1 MTNPTQPTPEQLAKW
16 REEFAKAFPARL
28 LSASH
33 GVVNNN
39 DYVLVGYIR
48 AKQETEQA
56 LKDARNQALEDA
68 LDLFPQGFA
77 MLSTNQVREIIRGLL
92 K

>member
-1 MTNPTQPTPEQLAKW
+1 MNNETQPTPEQLAKW
-16 REEFAKAFPARL
+16 REEFI
-28 LSASH
+28 STTIESMWQ
-33 GVVNNN
+33 
-39 DYVLVGYIR
+39 GYIH
-48 AKQETEQA
+48 AKQENEQA
-56 LKDARNQALEDA
+56 LKDARKQALEDT